1 MARVSTRVESPAEAF
16 DIHNRLIE
24 WRKSNPKEDR
34 LLHHGYFVAE
44 ALHGLQVIKK
54 DPTFSPEM
62 VTTLN
67 INDNLE
73 VSDFYSSVCYA
84 VDEVV
89 LGRADTVFL
98 SDEVREL
105 VKTAEATMPDDV
117 LFDTDVYTP
126 CGFIV
131 METPIEMTARSKVA
145 AHDYENIIKLAE
157 KYGSTIKGE
166 RRNDPPNE
174 NGEYICIENWE
185 VRGFSWGDIEATREE
200 SLALIAKR
208 HGIKSDEYEF
218 ALKHL
223 PSFEICAEGPIGL
236 KVRVYGCI
244 VSTEVDGVEIDV
256 PEMRR
261 NPFRLMD
268 KYDFMYGQEG
278 SELQEQAFVE
288 AWGQSSQDAMN
299 TAMNSSSLSRYMENR
314 RFITA
319 LFRLMGE
326 YVDKTD
332 EKLPRHFGRR
342 AVRAGRTGNTGGVV
356 TLSLRRSIYGDSENG
371 TGRKITLAHLVRGHW
386 RRQWY
391 PSQNMHRAKWI
402 NAHRRGGHIDD
413 TPVERPRVITVT
425 K

>member
-1 MARVSTRVESPAEAF
+1 MSRVSTRVESPAEAF

-24 WRKSNPKEDR
+24 WRKSHPTEDR
-34 LLHHGYFVAE
+34 LLHHGYFVAQ
-44 ALHGLQVIKK
+44 ALQGGLLANKI
-54 DPTFSPEM
+54 DM

-67 INDNLE
+67 IRESLE
-73 VSDFYSSVCYA
+73 VSEFFGA
-84 VDEVV
+84 VLHAIDDII
-89 LGRADTVFL
+89 LSRADTVFL

-105 VKTAEATMPDDV
+105 VKVAEATMPDDV
-117 LFDTDVYTP
+117 LFHTDVYTP

-131 METPIEMTARSKVA
+131 METPIEMKVKSKVSA
-145 AHDYENIIKLAE
+145 EDYENVVRLAE
-157 KYGSTIKGE
+157 KHGSIIKGE

-185 VRGFSWGDIEATREE
+185 VRGFSWGDIEATKQD
-200 SLALIAKR
+200 SLDLIAKKY
-208 HGIKSDEYEF
+208 GTDSDAYEF
-218 ALKHL
+218 ASTSYM
-223 PSFEICAEGPIGL
+223 PTDDIIAEGPVGINI
-236 KVRVYGCI
+236 RAYGVI
-244 VSTEVDGVEIDV
+244 TSTEVDGVEIDA
-256 PEMRR
+256 PAMRT

-268 KYDFMYGQEG
+268 KYEFMYGSEGNDIQE
-278 SELQEQAFVE
+278 EAFLEVLGR
-288 AWGQSSQDAMN
+288 ASQDEMS
-299 TAMNSSSLSRYMENR
+299 TAMNSSSLNRYREVR
-314 RFITA
+314 RFLTA
-319 LFRLMGE
+319 LFRLMNE

-332 EKLPRHFGRR
+332 ETLPRQFGRR

-356 TLSLRRSIYGDSENG
+356 TLSLRRSIYGDAENG

-402 NAHRRGGHIDD
+402 NAHRRGGHVHD